1 MNSKDKDL
9 EKLLKPLK
17 DLNPN
22 DLQMQQW
29 QRAVKNQLPQPK
41 RFSFDM
47 KWAFQLVAATLV
59 GVVIGALLFKNTSD
73 SSAQTVQISLSD
85 ATFERS
91 HDNLD

>member
-9 EKLLKPLK
+9 EKLLQPLK
-17 DLNPN
+17 ELNPN

-29 QRAVKNQLPQPK
+29 QRAIKSQLPQPK
-41 RFSFDM
+41 ASFNM

-59 GVVIGALLFKNTSD
+59 GVVIGALLFKNAAS
-73 SSAQTVQISLSD
+73 SSANTVQISLSD